1 MEKHKELYSINEIDG
16 VTSISSPHKKELKE
30 IGRRK
35 ANTFRTLTE
44 EQLKNVTK
52 NIIGGTLENTGLN
65 EDWTI
70 TKTFFPDVK
79 IHTIYFY
86 YGDEFGSNETD
97 QLKFFFSDERV
108 RWIPGEDLA
117 NFINIMMNY
126 AERVISNKEPFESVK
141 DKQSKMLKN
150 AIDERKQP
158 FDFIIDEDIPNIA
171 EFIGGTFIKY
181 KDFWELNKE
190 IFPGIT
196 IRIKYTENHELIPL
210 ILGVKSD
217 MLENYEKDLLR
228 ILTINHILRYITIKY
243 DERDLPEIC
252 KKMFAPGYLKQK

>member
-52 NIIGGTLENTGLN
+52 NIIGGTLENIGLN
-65 EDWTI
+65 EDWTL
-70 TKTFFPDVK
+70 TKFLFPYVK

-86 YGDEFGSNETD
+86 YGDEFGSNEID
-97 QLKFFFSDERV
+97 QLKFLFSDKRV

-117 NFINIMMNY
+117 NFIDIIMNY
-126 AERVISNKEPFESVK
+126 AERIIINKEPFKSAKEN
-141 DKQSKMLKN
+141 QSEMLKN
-150 AIDERKQP
+150 AIEERSP
-158 FDFIIDEDIPNIA
+158 SFYFIINEDIPNIA
-171 EFIGGTFIKY
+171 EFIGGTFVKN
-181 KDFWELNKE
+181 KDYWELNKE
-190 IFPGIT
+190 IFPEIT
-196 IRIKYTENHELIPL
+196 IRIKYTENHELMPL
-210 ILGVKSD
+210 IFGEKSN
-217 MLENYEKDLLR
+217 MLENYEKDILK

-252 KKMFAPGYLKQK
+252 KKMFASGYLKKR

>member
-1 MEKHKELYSINEIDG
+1 MEKHKEFYSINEIDG

-30 IGRRK
+30 IGGRK
-35 ANTFRTLTE
+35 AKTFRTLTE

-52 NIIGGTLENTGLN
+52 NIIGGTLENIGLN

-86 YGDEFGSNETD
+86 YGDEFGSNEID
-97 QLKFFFSDERV
+97 QLKFLFSGERV

-117 NFINIMMNY
+117 NFIDIMMNY
-126 AERVISNKEPFESVK
+126 AERIIINKEPFKSSKE
-141 DKQSKMLKN
+141 KQPEMLKN
-150 AIDERKQP
+150 AIDERSP
-158 FDFIIDEDIPNIA
+158 SFYFIINEDIPNIA
-171 EFIGGTFIKY
+171 ELIGGTFIKH

-196 IRIKYTENHELIPL
+196 IRIKYTEKHELIPL

-243 DERDLPEIC
+243 DERELPEVC
-252 KKMFAPGYLKQK
+252 KKMFAHGYLKQK

>member
-1 MEKHKELYSINEIDG
+1 MDERKKLYTIDEIDG
-16 VTSISSPHKKELKE
+16 LTSFGSPHKRELKW
-30 IGRRK
+30 IGKRK
-35 ANTFRTLTE
+35 SKTFRTLNKK
-44 EQLKNVTK
+44 QLKNLVEQTM
-52 NIIGGTLENTGLN
+52 GGTIDNIGLG

-70 TKTFFPDVK
+70 TKVLFPDVK

-86 YGDEFGSNETD
+86 YGDEFGSNEMD

-117 NFINIMMNY
+117 NFISIMMNY

-196 IRIKYTENHELIPL
+196 IRIKYTETHELIPL